1 MNIQWENLPNAGAAA
16 PKGDGV
22 APKGVLPEET
32 AVCPKDGEEP
42 KLKALVDVP
51 NEGVLEDPKP
61 GVVLLTPNV
70 VVPEVPKPVAD
81 VPKAVE
87 PNVGVLEAPNKDVD
101 AEPNAGVVVAPKAGV
116 VVVPKAGV
124 VVPNAGVVVLPNAG
138 VAVVPNVGVVVVP
151 NAGVVDAPKVLLPN
165 VGCVCWN
172 VLPKGL
178 DWLGDDPNPPK
189 LGFCPNK
196 DPTTCAE
203 QGYDIT
209 YSTADLVRTT

>member
-22 APKGVLPEET
+22 APKGVLPEESV
-32 AVCPKDGEEP
+32 VCPKDGEEP
-42 KLKALVDVP
+42 KLKALADVP

-87 PNVGVLEAPNKDVD
+87 PNAGVLEAPNKDVD
-101 AEPNAGVVVAPKAGV
+101 VEPNAGVIVALKAGV

-124 VVPNAGVVVLPNAG
+124 VVPNA
-138 VAVVPNVGVVVVP
+138 GVVVVP

-189 LGFCPNK
+189 LGLCPNK
-196 DPTTCAE
+196 EPTAC
-203 QGYDIT
+203 DIT
-209 YSTADLVRTT
+209 YST

>member
-1 MNIQWENLPNAGAAA
+1 VNIQWENLPNAGAGA

-22 APKGVLPEET
+22 VPKGVLPEET
-32 AVCPKDGEEP
+32 VVCPKDGEEP
-42 KLKALVDVP
+42 KLNALADVP

-61 GVVLLTPNV
+61 GVVLLTPDA

-81 VPKAVE
+81 VPKVVE
-87 PNVGVLEAPNKDVD
+87 PNAGVLEAPNKDVD
-101 AEPNAGVVVAPKAGV
+101 VEPNAGVIVALKAGV

-124 VVPNAGVVVLPNAG
+124 VVPNAGVVV
-138 VAVVPNVGVVVVP
+138 VP
-151 NAGVVDAPKVLLPN
+151 NAGVVDAPKVVLPN

-196 DPTTCAE
+196 DPTAC
-203 QGYDIT
+203 DIT
-209 YSTADLVRTT
+209 YSTEDLVRPT

>member
-1 MNIQWENLPNAGAAA
+1 MNIQWENLPNAGAGA

-22 APKGVLPEET
+22 VPKGVLPEET
-32 AVCPKDGEEP
+32 VVCPKDGEEP
-42 KLKALVDVP
+42 KLNALADVP

-61 GVVLLTPNV
+61 VVVLLTPNV
-70 VVPEVPKPVAD
+70 VVPEVPKPVPD

-87 PNVGVLEAPNKDVD
+87 PNAGVLEAPNKDVD
-101 AEPNAGVVVAPKAGV
+101 VEPNAGVIVALKAGV

-124 VVPNAGVVVLPNAG
+124 VVPNAGVVV
-138 VAVVPNVGVVVVP
+138 VP
-151 NAGVVDAPKVLLPN
+151 NAGVVDAPKVVLPN

-196 DPTTCAE
+196 DPTAC
-203 QGYDIT
+203 DIT
-209 YSTADLVRTT
+209 YSTEDLVRPT

>member
-1 MNIQWENLPNAGAAA
+1 
-16 PKGDGV
+16 
-22 APKGVLPEET
+22 VLPEET
-32 AVCPKDGEEP
+32 VVCPKDGEEP
-42 KLKALVDVP
+42 KPNTLADVP

-61 GVVLLTPNV
+61 VVVLLTPNA

-87 PNVGVLEAPNKDVD
+87 PNTGVLEAPNKDVD
-101 AEPNAGVVVAPKAGV
+101 VEPNAGVVVAPKAGA

-124 VVPNAGVVVLPNAG
+124 LVPNAGVVM
-138 VAVVPNVGVVVVP
+138 VP
-151 NAGVVDAPKVLLPN
+151 NAGVVPN

-178 DWLGDDPNPPK
+178 DWLGDDPKPPK

-196 DPTTCAE
+196 DPEDVAPKAGVGDAPKAGVE
-203 QGYDIT
+203 
-209 YSTADLVRTT
+209 LPN

>member
-1 MNIQWENLPNAGAAA
+1 VNIQWENLPNAGVGA

-32 AVCPKDGEEP
+32 VVCPKDGEEP
-42 KLKALVDVP
+42 KLNALADVP

-87 PNVGVLEAPNKDVD
+87 PNAGVLEAPNKDVD
-101 AEPNAGVVVAPKAGV
+101 VEPNAGVIVALKAGV

-124 VVPNAGVVVLPNAG
+124 VVPNAS
-138 VAVVPNVGVVVVP
+138 
-151 NAGVVDAPKVLLPN
+151 VVDAPKVLMPN

-172 VLPKGL
+172 MLPKGL

-189 LGFCPNK
+189 LGFCQNK
-196 DPTTCAE
+196 DPTAC
-203 QGYDIT
+203 DIT
-209 YSTADLVRTT
+209 YSTEDLVRPT

>member
-1 MNIQWENLPNAGAAA
+1 VNIQWENLPNAGVGA

-22 APKGVLPEET
+22 APKGVLPEESV
-32 AVCPKDGEEP
+32 VCPKDGEEP
-42 KLKALVDVP
+42 KLKTLADVP

-81 VPKAVE
+81 VPKVVE
-87 PNVGVLEAPNKDVD
+87 PNAGVLEAPNKDVD
-101 AEPNAGVVVAPKAGV
+101 VEPNA
-116 VVVPKAGV
+116 
-124 VVPNAGVVVLPNAG
+124 
-138 VAVVPNVGVVVVP
+138 GVVVVP
-151 NAGVVDAPKVLLPN
+151 NAGVAVVPKVLLPN

-189 LGFCPNK
+189 LGLCPNK
-196 DPTTCAE
+196 EPTAC
-203 QGYDIT
+203 DIT
-209 YSTADLVRTT
+209 YSTEDLVRPT

>member
-1 MNIQWENLPNAGAAA
+1 VNVQWENLPNGEVCTLKADGVV
-16 PKGDGV
+16 PKGE
-22 APKGVLPEET
+22 LPDET

-42 KLKALVDVP
+42 KLKALADVP

-87 PNVGVLEAPNKDVD
+87 PNAGVLEAPNKDVD
-101 AEPNAGVVVAPKAGV
+101 VEPNAGVIVALKAGV

-124 VVPNAGVVVLPNAG
+124 VVPNA
-138 VAVVPNVGVVVVP
+138 GVVVVP

-178 DWLGDDPNPPK
+178 DWLGDDPKPPK

-203 QGYDIT
+203 HRYDIT
-209 YSTADLVRTT
+209 YSTEDLVRPT